1 MFRCYY
7 TIYTAIIYGPDNF
20 KRKNESMPTRFMPF
34 QPFKMQVKKILF
46 RASIHMYTFKCV
58 MHSLKISNGVV

>member
-7 TIYTAIIYGPDNF
+7 TTYTAIIYGRDNF

-34 QPFKMQVKKILF
+34 QPFKMRIKKTLF
-46 RASIHMYTFKCV
+46 CASIHMYTFKCV
-58 MHSLKISNGVV
+58 VHSLETSNK